1 MEHSLLYWSLLPK
14 DLFHWNQSFSMSSP
28 SKGPGK
34 TDNKAMI
41 DTAAWAF
48 NIVTSVGIIMVNK
61 ALMATYG
68 FTFATTLTGLHFT
81 ATTMMTVILRW
92 LGYIQPSHL
101 PFSEVVKFVLFAS
114 FSIVGMNVSL
124 MWNSVGF
131 YQIAKLSMIPV
142 TCLLEIVFDKIRY
155 SRDTRLSIGLVLV
168 GVGVCTVTDVSVNA
182 KGFIA
187 AFVAVWSTS
196 LQQYYVHH
204 LQRKYT
210 IGSFNLLGHTAPVQ
224 AVSLLIVGP
233 FLDLLLTNK
242 KVYAYDY
249 TLTSVFFI
257 VLSCIIAIGTN
268 LSQFICI
275 GRFSA
280 VTFQVL
286 GHMKTILVLILGFLF
301 FGREGLSLQVIMGM
315 AIAIMG
321 MIWYGNASSKPGGKE
336 RWTPTP
342 PVSNGKADD
351 ETDLLLHADDPNEKM
366 GDVAKDLAA
375 GTVGGAAQLIVGHP
389 FDTIKVKLQSQPA
402 PLPGQPPKYSGAMD
416 AVRQTLAAEGP
427 RGLYKGMGAPLA
439 TVAAFNALLFTVR
452 GQMETL
458 LRSKPGEP
466 LSIGQQVV
474 CGAGA
479 GVAVSFL
486 ACPTELIKC
495 RLQAQSALS
504 GAGSAAVAVKYGG
517 PMDVARHVLAEA
529 GVKGLF
535 KGLVP
540 TLAREVPGNAVMFGV
555 YEGLKKFLAGDKP
568 PSELGRGSLIV
579 AGGLA
584 GASFWLAVYPTDV
597 VKSVIQVDDY
607 KQPKYAGSVDAF
619 RKILAAEG
627 AKGLY
632 KGFGPAMARS
642 VPVNAACFL
651 AYEVTRSSLG

>member
-1 MEHSLLYWSLLPK
+1 
-14 DLFHWNQSFSMSSP
+14 MSSP

-34 TDNKAMI
+34 TDNKAVI

-101 PFSEVVKFVLFAS
+101 PFSEVAKFVLFAS

-233 FLDLLLTNK
+233 FLDQLLTNK

-336 RWTPTP
+336 RWTQTP
-342 PVSNGKADD
+342 PVSNGKTED
-351 ETDLLLHADDPNEKM
+351 ETDLFLHADDPNEKM

-416 AVRQTLAAEGP
+416 AIRQTVAAEGP
-427 RGLYKGMGAPLA
+427 RGLFKGMGAPLA

-452 GQMETL
+452 GQMESL

-495 RLQAQSALS
+495 RLQAQSALA

-555 YEGLKKFLAGDKP
+555 YEGLKKFLSGDKE

-584 GASFWLAVYPTDV
+584 GASFWLGVYPADV

-607 KQPKYAGSVDAF
+607 KQPKYSGSVDAF

-642 VPVNAACFL
+642 VPANAACFL